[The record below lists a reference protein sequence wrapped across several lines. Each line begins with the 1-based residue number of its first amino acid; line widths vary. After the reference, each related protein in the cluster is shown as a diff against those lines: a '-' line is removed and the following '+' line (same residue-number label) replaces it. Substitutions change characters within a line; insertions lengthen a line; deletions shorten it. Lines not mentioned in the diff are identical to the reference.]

1 MTEVL
6 RSAAMPRS
14 TVRRKARWQR
24 QAGRIFVAAIRQV
37 FFLLLIVWSLVPIL
51 FIVISSFKRQTE
63 IFAYPPSLFFE
74 PTLQHYISLWTS
86 WDAFFPTMINSA
98 IISVSATALTC
109 VICLMS
115 GFVYSRYSSAFLGLS
130 AVYLIAIRLLPPIV
144 ITLPLF
150 PVVNA
155 LGLSDTHMVLVLL
168 YTAFWVSICTMI
180 MKTFIDEI
188 PRSIDEAA
196 AVDGASTLQLLWRV
210 VAPMALQGLAACAI
224 FVFVFSWNEYLFA
237 LIFTTTDAKTTP
249 LIIAEVMD
257 TPAGTNWG
265 VLFAGV
271 TIQLIPSTL
280 LVVLTQ
286 RYLIAGLTAGSVKG

>member
-1 MTEVL
+1 MTEVPCIMPPARKL
-6 RSAAMPRS
+6 AARQPKWRRQ
-14 TVRRKARWQR
+14 TKRLAIAVVRQLCFA
-24 QAGRIFVAAIRQV
+24 
-37 FFLLLIVWSLVPIL
+37 LLIMWSLVPIA
-51 FIVISSFKRQTE
+51 FIVISSIKPQREMF
-63 IFAYPPSLFFE
+63 IYPPRLFFE
-74 PTLQHYISLWTS
+74 PTFQHYIALWNE
-86 WDAFFPTMINSA
+86 WEAFFPTMINSA

-109 VICLMS
+109 LICLMS
-115 GFVYSRYSSAFLGLS
+115 GFVYSRYSNWFIGLS
-130 AVYLIAIRLLPPIV
+130 AIYLIAIRLLPPIV

-150 PVVNA
+150 PVVDA
-155 LGLSDTHMVLVLL
+155 LGLSDTHVVLILL

-180 MKTFIDEI
+180 MKTFIDAI
-188 PRSIDEAA
+188 PRSIDDAA

-257 TPAGTNWG
+257 TPAGANWG

-271 TIQLIPSTL
+271 TVQLIPSTA
-280 LVVLTQ
+280 LVILTQ